1 MKNNV
6 FLSFIEEKHIK
17 KHANTSACTMLRFI
31 FQIYTD
37 LLMSIPLSILLEI
50 QTMIRRYFP
59 LCILVE
65 VLSCFYKIHFK
76 ITACAWE

>member
-1 MKNNV
+1 MKDNV

-31 FQIYTD
+31 FQMYTD

-50 QTMIRRYFP
+50 
-59 LCILVE
+59 
-65 VLSCFYKIHFK
+65 
-76 ITACAWE
+76 